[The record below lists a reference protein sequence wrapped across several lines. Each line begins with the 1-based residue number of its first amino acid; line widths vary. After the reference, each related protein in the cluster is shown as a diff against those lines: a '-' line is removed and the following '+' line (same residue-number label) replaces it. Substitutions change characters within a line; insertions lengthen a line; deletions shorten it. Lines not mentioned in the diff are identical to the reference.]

1 MIYAGEPKDNS
12 YFTRVYISSEVRF
25 YTIENVQE
33 MTGWSKKTVQRLF
46 NDPRFPA
53 ADYGRIKVVEAHA
66 LIDYFS
72 KRHEKDR
79 ERYWQ
84 PSYVRNG
91 VPRR

>member
-1 MIYAGEPKDNS
+1 MEDNS
-12 YFTRVYISSEVRF
+12 NPLTRVYISSEARF
-25 YTIENVQE
+25 YTIENIQE

-79 ERYWQ
+79 ERHWQ
-84 PSYVRNG
+84 SDSVRSET
-91 VPRR
+91 RRR

>member
-1 MIYAGEPKDNS
+1 MINTNGSNS
-12 YFTRVYISSEVRF
+12 NTLTRVYISSEARF
-25 YTIENVQE
+25 YTIENIQE

-79 ERYWQ
+79 ERHWQ
-84 PSYVRNG
+84 SDSVRSET
-91 VPRR
+91 RRR